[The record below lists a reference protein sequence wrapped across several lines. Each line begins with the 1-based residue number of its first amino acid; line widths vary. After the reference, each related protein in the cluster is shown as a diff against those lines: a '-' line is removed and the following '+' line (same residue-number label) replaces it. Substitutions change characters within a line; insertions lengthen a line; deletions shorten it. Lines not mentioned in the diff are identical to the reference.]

1 VQLVGREVKDE
12 TFEGMTR
19 GREMDEQIVEARVV
33 GLGKRRRTPIESK
46 VFHLGKVAQEDGLG
60 GGNHAKAAEGA
71 ASEVE
76 GREMTPAVAP
86 GAGERGGA
94 DGVAD
99 VEAKEDLE
107 DHLVGEVGQA

>member
-46 VFHLGKVAQEDGLG
+46 VFHLGKVAQED
-60 GGNHAKAAEGA
+60 
-71 ASEVE
+71 
-76 GREMTPAVAP
+76 
-86 GAGERGGA
+86 
-94 DGVAD
+94 
-99 VEAKEDLE
+99 
-107 DHLVGEVGQA
+107 